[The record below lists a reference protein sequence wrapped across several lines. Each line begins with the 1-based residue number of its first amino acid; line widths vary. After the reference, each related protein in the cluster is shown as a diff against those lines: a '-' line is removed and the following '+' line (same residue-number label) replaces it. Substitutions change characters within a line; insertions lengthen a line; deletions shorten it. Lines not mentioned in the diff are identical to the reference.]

1 MSNKLEITRENYN
14 LIKEIIKNS
23 SCMAVAYDAVSDKY
37 NLTREQSRKVTNAV
51 ANDYKYLKIVN

>member
-14 LIKEIIKNS
+14 LIKDIIKNS
-23 SCMAVAYDAVSDKY
+23 SCMAVAYDTVASKY
-37 NLTREQSRKVTNAV
+37 NLTREQSYKLTNAV